1 MDWKIY
7 VFNLPQMLK
16 KLTMKVCLLSD
27 LHLGNNKDNPVFHK
41 ISLDYAEWVKS
52 QMHEKDCDI
61 LVIAGDFFH
70 SRTSISLST
79 LDTGHKFLDI
89 LKDTEI
95 YITTGNHDAFYL
107 DNSEVTSLSV
117 FKTRKNVHIIDKLT
131 RVDNMT
137 LCPWGTVIDD
147 IPASKIV
154 IGHWD
159 AVSFEVA
166 AGKISTH
173 GINVSE
179 LMKKC
184 DLAFSG
190 HYHKPQERR
199 YDGKLFRYLGSTFQ
213 MNWGE
218 QGEDKFIYFLDTKT
232 LEVEKV
238 KNDISPRFE
247 YIRNRSDFSKVDG
260 NFISVEIENPEDFN
274 ITVNQYKNLKALDVR
289 TVLKPLKITSEQISA
304 EIAEDSA
311 PNNPMHDAIDE
322 YLENLPD
329 ISDDLKKIL
338 ADKIRVIY
346 SKCL

>member
-1 MDWKIY
+1 
-7 VFNLPQMLK
+7 
-16 KLTMKVCLLSD
+16 MKVCLLSD
-27 LHLGNNKDNPVFHK
+27 LHLGNNKDNPIFHK

-52 QMHEKDCDI
+52 QMIENDCDT

-79 LDTGHKFLDI
+79 LDTGHKFLDV
-89 LKDTEI
+89 LKDLEI

-107 DNSEVTSLSV
+107 DNSEVTSISV
-117 FKTRKNVHIIDKLT
+117 FKSRKNVHVIDKLT
-131 RVDNMT
+131 VLGDMT
-137 LCPWGTVIDD
+137 LCPWGTEIEE
-147 IPASKIV
+147 IPKSKIV

-184 DLAFSG
+184 DAAFSG
-190 HYHKPQERR
+190 HYHKPQERQ
-199 YDGKLFRYLGSTFQ
+199 YDSKLFRYLGSTFQ

-238 KNDISPRFE
+238 KNIISPRFE
-247 YIRNRSDFSKVDG
+247 YIRNVSDYKKVNG
-260 NFISVEIENPEDFN
+260 NFVSVEIENPEDFN
-274 ITVNQYKNLKALDVR
+274 LTVNQYKNLNALDVK
-289 TVLKPLKITSEQISA
+289 TVIKPLKKVSMTSETV
-304 EIAEDSA
+304 AEDDVIA
-311 PNNPMHDAIDE
+311 DNPIHEAIEE
-322 YLENLPD
+322 YFDKLPD
-329 ISDDLKKIL
+329 ISEDLKKIL
-338 ADKIRVIY
+338 AEKVKVIY
-346 SKCL
+346 SRCV